1 MPSETFN
8 RVMKVNFE
16 AVVQLTRLFL
26 PSLRT
31 RPDARIINISSL
43 YGLVGG
49 REQTA
54 YSASK
59 FAVTGFSSALRFDLA
74 DTSVRVQVVFPG
86 GVKTAIVQNAI
97 SPEGLTAEQV
107 EKRKASEQRLLRMS
121 PDKAATIILSGIQR
135 NKFRILVGGD
145 VVFMDWLA
153 RLFPQGHAK
162 LLKSLIKLRK
172 LF

>member
-1 MPSETFN
+1 
-8 RVMKVNFE
+8 VH
-16 AVVQLTRLFL
+16 
-26 PSLRT
+26 
-31 RPDARIINISSL
+31 
-43 YGLVGG
+43 
-49 REQTA
+49 
-54 YSASK
+54 
-59 FAVTGFSSALRFDLA
+59 
-74 DTSVRVQVVFPG
+74 VVFPG

-107 EKRKASEQRLLRMS
+107 EKRKAGEQRLLRMS